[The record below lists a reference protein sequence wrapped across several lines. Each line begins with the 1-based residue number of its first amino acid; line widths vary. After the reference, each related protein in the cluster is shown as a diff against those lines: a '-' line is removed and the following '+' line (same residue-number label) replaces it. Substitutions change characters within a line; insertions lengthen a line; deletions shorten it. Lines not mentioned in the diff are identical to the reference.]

1 MIRFIFIIFIIFLT
15 ACSGGKHSYR
25 SQEPA
30 SIQWNPLRKLTWSDY
45 KGTPYRD
52 QDTNIAA
59 RTNCRFGIKI
69 NGLKV
74 DVISEFIPER
84 SNVRPGKETAAL
96 LAHEQLHFD
105 LCEVYARLLRKELRR
120 SPLTTANIEAVSRDA
135 FLKYYDAYKE
145 RQIIYD
151 SETHHGLNQ
160 EKQNLWNTQVAT
172 ALTDL
177 VAYAE

>member
-1 MIRFIFIIFIIFLT
+1 MNRVIFIIFSIFLT
-15 ACSGGKHSYR
+15 ACSAGKHSFNT
-25 SQEPA
+25 QETG
-30 SIQWNPLRKLTWSDY
+30 SIQWSPLRKLTWSDY

-69 NGLKV
+69 NGVNV

-105 LCEVYARLLRKELRR
+105 LCEVYARLLRKELRKA
-120 SPLTTANIEAVSRDA
+120 PLTNANVAAISRDA

-151 SETHHGLNQ
+151 NETHHGLNPD
-160 EKQNLWNTQVAT
+160 KQNLWNAQVAT
-172 ALTDL
+172 ALADL
-177 VAYAE
+177 AAYTE

>member
-1 MIRFIFIIFIIFLT
+1 MNRVIFIFFTILLA
-15 ACSGGKHSYR
+15 ACSAGKHSYN
-25 SQEPA
+25 SQDEE
-30 SIQWNPLRKLTWSDY
+30 SIQWSSLRKLTWSDY

-69 NGLKV
+69 NGLHV
-74 DVISEFIPER
+74 DVISEFIPGR

-105 LCEVYARLLRKELRR
+105 LCEVYARLLRKELQK
-120 SPLTTANIEAVSRDA
+120 SPLTNANVAAISRDA

-151 SETHHGLNQ
+151 NETHHGLNQ
-160 EKQNLWNTQVAT
+160 EKQKLWNAQVAT
-172 ALTDL
+172 ALADL
-177 VAYAE
+177 ADYAQ